1 MMRVFMTVF
10 AALSLSACAATIG
23 GKIEN
28 FHTTDSLTVQSQP
41 RDFIGAVEKVG
52 KALGYD
58 VTGLDRANNHVTL
71 GASPS
76 LFTSMLIGKY
86 GTFSM
91 EVALEPTGRTI
102 SLITSAGGNYNMG
115 DREKVET
122 RVAEFKAALAREL
135 GGVGG

>member
-1 MMRVFMTVF
+1 MRVFVTVF

-28 FHTTDSLTVQSQP
+28 FHTTDSMNIQSRP
-41 RDFIGAVEKVG
+41 RDFIGSVEKVG

-58 VTGLDRANNHVTL
+58 VTGLDRSRNHVTL

-91 EVALEPTGRTI
+91 EVTLDPNGRTI
-102 SLITSAGGNYNMG
+102 ALVTSAGGNYNIG
-115 DREKVET
+115 DREKVEA
-122 RVAEFKAALAREL
+122 RVGEFKAALAREL